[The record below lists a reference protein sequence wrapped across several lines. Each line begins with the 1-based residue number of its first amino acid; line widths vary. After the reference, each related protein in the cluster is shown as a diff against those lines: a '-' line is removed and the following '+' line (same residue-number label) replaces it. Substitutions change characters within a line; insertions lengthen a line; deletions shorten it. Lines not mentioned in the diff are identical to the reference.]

1 MQKTPVA
8 ARRAKSR
15 NQPHKSNPPTNG
27 GHELPTS
34 GVLPAAFKM
43 REARAYLGG
52 LAVPTMHRLVK
63 RGLLRPNRST
73 RYLIFARSELDTF
86 IRDGMA

>member
-1 MQKTPVA
+1 MPKNSVA

-15 NQPHKSNPPTNG
+15 NEPHKSNPPTTG
-27 GHELPTS
+27 GHEQPTN
-34 GVLPAAFKM
+34 GTPPAALKM

-52 LAVPTMHRLVK
+52 LSVPTMHRLVK

-73 RYLIFARSELDTF
+73 RYLIFARAELDRW
-86 IRDGMA
+86 IRDGMT